1 MVIRGSRDGS
11 RNRRTTPIACQG
23 LGLRVPTTHSLM
35 DDGNGEDE
43 LFVTVLRRWRE
54 LGGIVAAGEFRGP
67 KVVEEGD
74 EIAIREQPWVLLAP
88 GPPGDETEA
97 HLKAFD
103 SGVTRVLD
111 ATFGKPGRDGI
122 ESWGDWEIY
131 VDRVDK
137 TGSCAN
143 WTLVDLA
150 YHRLMGEEG
159 ETTKVQQEDGTVED
173 RVAIMMDARSFMQ
186 PADTSW
192 NAVLE
197 KMANNLEV
205 SKFGAEDT
213 APECVVAY
221 EDDGNTRCFL
231 VDAGPCMYI
240 CCMET
245 S

>member
-1 MVIRGSRDGS
+1 M
-11 RNRRTTPIACQG
+11 
-23 LGLRVPTTHSLM
+23 
-35 DDGNGEDE
+35 
-43 LFVTVLRRWRE
+43 
-54 LGGIVAAGEFRGP
+54 
-67 KVVEEGD
+67 
-74 EIAIREQPWVLLAP
+74 
-88 GPPGDETEA
+88 
-97 HLKAFD
+97 
-103 SGVTRVLD
+103 
-111 ATFGKPGRDGI
+111 
-122 ESWGDWEIY
+122 
-131 VDRVDK
+131 DRVDK
-137 TGSCAN
+137 TESCAN
-143 WTLVDLA
+143 LVDLA
-150 YHRLMGEEG
+150 CHQLGKEASWD
-159 ETTKVQQEDGTVED
+159 ETNKIQHKDGTVED
-173 RVAIMMDARSFMQ
+173 RVAIMKDARSFMQ

>member
-1 MVIRGSRDGS
+1 MVIRSMERAPRAGPDRAG
-11 RNRRTTPIACQG
+11 R
-23 LGLRVPTTHSLM
+23 LLLM

-54 LGGIVAAGEFRGP
+54 LGGIIAAGEFRGP

-74 EIAIREQPWVLLAP
+74 EIAIREQPWVLLA
-88 GPPGDETEA
+88 PGDETEA

-205 SKFGAEDT
+205 YKFGAEDT